1 MPWYVYSILSS
12 LSFVGL
18 YLCIKWLT
26 TKGFAPKQ
34 ILLFMVGFALIGFLG
49 VSAPYLHGIV
59 NSDKFFS
66 FLGAVTFAGVFSS
79 IGHWADFEAIGRAPN
94 PGYATSI
101 RNASILPVTL
111 LSVIVFDSPF
121 QLIRLVGILLILIG
135 IMALLI
141 ERKTESKE
149 AENGQQVK
157 KSWIPQAFIALTGY
171 TLAVLGMKKATLLG
185 FAAPEICL
193 FIYIIN
199 FIFFFVICRKEIK
212 SYFADK
218 IRLKSF
224 LPIVLICAVFAF
236 TVNLL
241 NIKAISL
248 APNPGYHEAIRN
260 TNVLFITLLSIPL
273 FSASIT
279 KRHLGGI
286 AGIVAGIIVLVI

>member
-34 ILLFMVGFALIGFLG
+34 ILLFMVGFALIGFFG
-49 VSAPYLHGIV
+49 ATVSSLHSVV
-59 NSDKFFS
+59 NSDKFSS
-66 FLGAVTFAGVFSS
+66 FLGAATFAGIFAS

-101 RNASILPVTL
+101 RNTSILPVTI
-111 LSVIVFDSPF
+111 LSVILFDSPF
-121 QLIRLVGILLILIG
+121 HLIRLVGIFLILTG
-135 IMALLI
+135 IIVLLI
-141 ERKTESKE
+141 ERKTELNE
-149 AENGQQVK
+149 GENGHPVK
-157 KSWIPQAFIALTGY
+157 KSWVPQAFIAMTCY

-185 FAAPEICL
+185 FAPPEICL
-193 FIYIIN
+193 VIYIIN
-199 FIFFFVICRKEIK
+199 FIFFFVICRNELK
-212 SYFADK
+212 SYFEDK
-218 IRLKSF
+218 IRLKFF
-224 LPIVLICAVFAF
+224 LPIVLICAFFAF

-260 TNVLFITLLSIPL
+260 TNVLFITLLAIPL
-273 FSASIT
+273 FSASIN
-279 KRHLGGI
+279 KQKMIGI
-286 AGIVAGIIVLVI
+286 VSTVAGIVVLVI